1 MPSNFFYNPD
11 REVPT
16 FAGDCFVPMRTDPAT
31 QSRHVLGRGDKRLH
45 AVGKP
50 HKGFFVVGR
59 PRPLRAAAYLL
70 GRPPPTLGGGGKQAR
85 VRGSPSGNSGVYVLE
100 KADGSFY
107 VGKSGNIPER
117 LRQHAAGEG
126 ASCAKGFVRRV
137 PPITEENEADREAWE
152 RSETLARMHRH
163 GISKVR
169 GWMYT
174 TPSLSD
180 AQMDHAFGQVC
191 ERMDLCRR
199 CGMGGHFAVS
209 CRRGACRPEWAK

>member
-31 QSRHVLGRGDKRLH
+31 QSRHVLGRGDRRLH

-50 HKGFFVVGR
+50 RAGFFVVGR

-70 GRPPPTLGGGGKQAR
+70 GRPPPTLGGKQAR
-85 VRGSPSGNSGVYVLE
+85 VRGSSSGDSGVYVLE

-126 ASCAKGFVRRV
+126 ASCARGFVRRV
-137 PPITEENEADREAWE
+137 PPMTEENEADPEAWE

-163 GISKVR
+163 GVSKVR

-174 TPSLSD
+174 TPVLSE
-180 AQMDHAFGQVC
+180 AQRDHAFGQVC

-199 CGMGGHFAVS
+199 CGMAGHFAGA
-209 CRRGACRPEWAK
+209 CRRGTCRPGWAH

>member
-1 MPSNFFYNPD
+1 MPSTFFYNPD

-16 FAGDCFVPMRTDPAT
+16 FAGDCFVPMYTDPAT
-31 QSRHVLGRGDKRLH
+31 QSRHVLGRGDRRLH

-50 HKGFFVVGR
+50 RGGFFVVGK

-70 GRPPPTLGGGGKQAR
+70 GRPPPALGGKPAR
-85 VRGSPSGNSGVYVLE
+85 VRGSPLGGVYVLE

-117 LRQHAAGEG
+117 IRQHAAGEG
-126 ASCAKGFVRRV
+126 ASCARGFVRRV
-137 PPITEENEADREAWE
+137 TPITEENEADPEAWE

-163 GISKVR
+163 GISRVR

-174 TPSLSD
+174 TPSLTE
-180 AQMDHAFGQVC
+180 AQRDHAFGQVC

-199 CGMGGHFAVS
+199 CGMGGHFAAA
-209 CRRGACRPEWAK
+209 CRRPASVSSRPEWAQ